1 MFQSYLILGSKGVL
15 KRKRGKM
22 SHNKE
27 EAIKTLYKEGVTMAK
42 VLSQD
47 VYLCVK
53 DVTTGRKIIYSISR
67 GGGIEQAYV
76 VT

>member
-1 MFQSYLILGSKGVL
+1 MFKSYLILGNKGVL
-15 KRKRGKM
+15 KRKSSKM
-22 SHNKE
+22 AYNKE
-27 EAIKTLYKEGVTMAK
+27 EAINTLYKEGATMAR

-53 DVTTGRKIIYSISR
+53 DLTTGRKTIYSISKR
-67 GGGIEQAYV
+67 GGIEQAHV